1 MAGGSSATVDRVFF
15 LFLFFLLNSL
25 VAPFVTIIRTFQCR
39 RVSVTLSPLSRPPNI
54 KKKTIFFLF
63 FLDGERKVNYDR
75 FEFLQ
80 TVDKKFIVRSIFSKK
95 KINGDKMSVGNVRRI
110 RCFTIS
116 CTWNVVSGF
125 IQISEQKRSRCL

>member
-54 KKKTIFFLF
+54 KKKQFSFFFL
-63 FLDGERKVNYDR
+63 GWIERKVNYDR